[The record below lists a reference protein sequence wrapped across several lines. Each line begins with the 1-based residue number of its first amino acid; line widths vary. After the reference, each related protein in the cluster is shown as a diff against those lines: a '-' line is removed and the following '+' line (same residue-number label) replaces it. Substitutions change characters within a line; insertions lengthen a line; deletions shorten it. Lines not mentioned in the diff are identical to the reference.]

1 MCLDCCRTRRV
12 GAMKKLMSPLAGLAV
27 LVALIAGCI
36 LGVRW
41 VGNWFLN
48 IDQDRRLAI
57 VALSGIVLAPII
69 SYVTTRAIETR
80 KLAGQAAIERK
91 IELYENFVDLMVD
104 MTGMRANRKATG
116 DELLLRMQELTPK
129 TLIYGS
135 NRFIKEW
142 RKMSRVSA
150 QAAVGSATERQLMDQ
165 IENVFKA
172 IRKDVGHNRWSPQ
185 RGDIVSVIT
194 YDAGDVVE

>member
-1 MCLDCCRTRRV
+1 MFV
-12 GAMKKLMSPLAGLAV
+12 V
-27 LVALIAGCI
+27 LREKQGGSFNRNCVFNTGI
-36 LGVRW
+36 RW
-41 VGNWFLN
+41 IGSWFSN
-48 IDQDRRLAI
+48 IDPELRLAI
-57 VALSGIVLAPII
+57 VAFSGIVLAPLI

-91 IELYENFVDLMVD
+91 IELYESFVDLMVD
-104 MTGMRANRKATG
+104 MTGMRADRKATG
-116 DELLLRMQELTPK
+116 DELLQRMQDLTPK

-150 QAAVGSATERQLMDQ
+150 QAAAGSVTERRLMDQ

-185 RGDIVSVIT
+185 RGDIMSVIT
-194 YDAGDVVE
+194 YDTGDVVE